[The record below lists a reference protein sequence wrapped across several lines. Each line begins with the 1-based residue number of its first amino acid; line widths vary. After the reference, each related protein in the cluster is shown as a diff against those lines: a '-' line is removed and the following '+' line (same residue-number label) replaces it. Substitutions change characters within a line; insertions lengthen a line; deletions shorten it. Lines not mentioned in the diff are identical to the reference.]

1 MSNITVRMN
10 REDRKNQILTEA
22 IKVFVEFGYNGAT
35 TAQIA
40 KAAGI
45 SEVTLFRHF
54 DSKKDIFK
62 LSIEPIVF
70 TTLKESITASS
81 NLTKQQQLE
90 YILTERIKLVVGNHK
105 VIKLL
110 LMESQINVELEDV
123 NYIDKMSNILKET
136 IVEIGIQLKD
146 DLFVTRLLMGAI
158 LSFLYMPEVDDLKI
172 EEFVKNIIEIIVI

>member
-1 MSNITVRMN
+1 MGNMTVRMN
-10 REDRKNQILTEA
+10 REDRKNQILAAA
-22 IKVFVEFGYNGAT
+22 INVFVEYGYNGAT

-62 LSIEPIVF
+62 MSIEPIVF

-81 NLTKQQQLE
+81 NLSKQQQLE
-90 YILTERIKLVVGNHK
+90 YILTQRIKLVVTHHK

-136 IVEIGIQLKD
+136 IVKIGIQLKD
-146 DLFVTRLLMGAI
+146 DFFVTRLLMGAI
-158 LSFLYMPEVDDLKI
+158 LSFLYMPEVDDSKI
-172 EEFVKNIIEIIVI
+172 EKFVNTIIEIIVI